1 MSMKHDWSPE
11 RYLQFASERSRP
23 AMDLLARVG
32 SISGKVIYDLG
43 CGPGNST
50 SLLLAAYPG
59 AFVTG
64 VDNSP
69 AMLERARKDVAE
81 AEFLLADLSDWKV
94 PADADLLF
102 SNATFQWVPNH
113 AEVMKRMLSAAKT
126 GAALAVQMPNNLDE
140 PSHSAM
146 RLVAQNNRWSGLV
159 GEAGSVRERL
169 LSPAGYQD
177 QLGGECRSLNIW
189 QTTYYHRLADHQA
202 ILDFVSSTG
211 LRPYLDPL
219 SPAEQDAFK
228 AAYVEKLK
236 HAYTLQEDGTVLLPF
251 PRLFIVAVR

>member
-1 MSMKHDWSPE
+1 MALSMKHDWSPE

-32 SISGKVIYDLG
+32 PTSGKVIYDLG

-50 SLLLAAYPG
+50 SLLLAAYPN
-59 AFVTG
+59 AAVTG

-69 AMLERARKDVAE
+69 AMLERARKDVAG
-81 AEFLLADLSDWKV
+81 AEFLLADLADWRA

-113 AEVMKRMLSAAKT
+113 ADVMRRILKAAKPGT
-126 GAALAVQMPNNLDE
+126 VLAVQMPNNLDE

-146 RLVAQNNRWSGLV
+146 RLVAQDRRWVGLI

-169 LSPAGYQD
+169 LSPAGYQN
-177 QLGGECRSLNIW
+177 QLSGECRSIDIW
-189 QTTYYHRLADHQA
+189 QTTYYHRLKGPSGDRGVC
-202 ILDFVSSTG
+202 FVDRSSTLSRSLVTRG
-211 LRPYLDPL
+211 TGSIQKRPML
-219 SPAEQDAFK
+219 S
-228 AAYVEKLK
+228 
-236 HAYTLQEDGTVLLPF
+236 
-251 PRLFIVAVR
+251 I